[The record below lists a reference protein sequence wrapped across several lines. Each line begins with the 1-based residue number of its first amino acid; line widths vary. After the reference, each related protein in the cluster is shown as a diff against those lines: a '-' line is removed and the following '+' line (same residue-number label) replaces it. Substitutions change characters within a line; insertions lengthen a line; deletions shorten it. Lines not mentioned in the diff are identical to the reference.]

1 MGLYQVLVLD
11 PSETSSKSIMPIM
24 PRGCRARKFGIFGFI
39 RVSRLFE
46 SSCLYLSP
54 VASSKLIMTE
64 ERDMT
69 EEREERYTA
78 RLEDG
83 GEASY
88 VIRGLNEEEVQAWS
102 QFCASVFAYKANP
115 PPASQFERHY
125 TNDPNRGKAS
135 LIRVAFF
142 NGEMVS
148 SCRLFLRTISTG
160 GSTPPLNAGGIGEVC
175 TATTHQRRGLS
186 KVLLQNVI
194 EIMKERQLQVSLLHA
209 APEFFPVYEKAGG
222 YKCSRSQW
230 SAVTVISPS
239 STVDKSH
246 SIREAAFPSDTERLC
261 RLHQIYSQSNFAG
274 CIVRSQDYWNQYL
287 SQELANSLFVLTA
300 DDQGGLIVAWL
311 SLRLRGDR
319 VQLRE
324 FGVDRDIISTDNAL
338 NSLLGHAAEKLSV
351 GNEWTLVL
359 PTTVLYQARQDQ
371 DQCFTCID
379 WSSQVPH
386 DDLGWMYKVYASEIP
401 FEVVSGEK
409 RPHLIWPADSF

>member
-1 MGLYQVLVLD
+1 
-11 PSETSSKSIMPIM
+11 
-24 PRGCRARKFGIFGFI
+24 
-39 RVSRLFE
+39 
-46 SSCLYLSP
+46 
-54 VASSKLIMTE
+54 
-64 ERDMT
+64 MT

-78 RLEDG
+78 RLEDDC
-83 GEASY
+83 EASY
-88 VIRGLNEEEVQAWS
+88 VIRGLKEEEIKAWS
-102 QFCASVFAYKANP
+102 QFCATVFAYKANP
-115 PPASQFERHY
+115 PPASYFERHY

-160 GSTPPLNAGGIGEVC
+160 GSTSPLNAGGIGEVC
-175 TATTHQRRGLS
+175 TATNHQRRGLS

-209 APEFFPVYEKAGG
+209 APEFFPVYVKAGG
-222 YKCSRSQW
+222 YKCSRSRW
-230 SAVTVISPS
+230 SVVTVKSPP
-239 STVDKSH
+239 STLDKSY

-261 RLHQIYSQSNFAG
+261 RLHQIYSQFNFAG

-287 SQELANSLFVLTA
+287 NQELANSLFVLT
-300 DDQGGLIVAWL
+300 DQGGLIVAWL

-324 FGVDRDIISTDNAL
+324 FGVDRDRTSTANAL
-338 NSLLGHAAEKLSV
+338 DSLLGHAAEQLSV

-359 PTTVLYQARQDQ
+359 PTTVLDQARQDK
-371 DQCFTCID
+371 DQCLKWCID
-379 WSSQVPH
+379 WSSEVS
-386 DDLGWMYKVYASEIP
+386 DNDLGWMYKIYDSQIP
-401 FEVVSGEK
+401 FEVVDGEK